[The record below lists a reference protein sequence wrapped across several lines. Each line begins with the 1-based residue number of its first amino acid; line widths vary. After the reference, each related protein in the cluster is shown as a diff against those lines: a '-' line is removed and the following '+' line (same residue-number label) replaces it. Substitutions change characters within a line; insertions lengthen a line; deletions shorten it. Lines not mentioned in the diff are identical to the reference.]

1 MVGGVDGLGLKVS
14 ETGARS
20 WTLRFALDGRRFDM
34 DLGGYPDVPLA
45 DAQAAARDAK
55 AKVRVGV
62 NLTTTA
68 RETRSAQAAKRAATK
83 TFAECS
89 AVFIKAEAPGWK
101 NAKHAAQW
109 AATLATYADPVI
121 GSLLVQD
128 VTSTHVHAILDP
140 IWVSKHET
148 ATRVRSRVENALDWA
163 IARGYRQGPNP
174 AR

>member
-1 MVGGVDGLGLKVS
+1 MLGRFHQGEGAGRV
-14 ETGARS
+14 ERQARS
-20 WTLRFALDGRRFDM
+20 AMGRH
-34 DLGGYPDVPLA
+34 P
-45 DAQAAARDAK
+45 RD
-55 AKVRVGV
+55 
-62 NLTTTA
+62 
-68 RETRSAQAAKRAATK
+68 
-83 TFAECS
+83 
-89 AVFIKAEAPGWK
+89 
-101 NAKHAAQW
+101 H
-109 AATLATYADPVI
+109 ADPVI